1 MVRDMAAVTPS
12 PHSSASPESSGSVEP
27 PRERPP
33 SARAAFIGRLTG
45 RAVALTLLL
54 GTLAAVALNPIFMSP
69 FPVLLGRTL
78 ILSLSLLLAF
88 AIAGQWQQRWLPR
101 WLPRW
106 LMQLLAVVLAAP
118 LVTLLL
124 YLLTTGGDTAAFFG
138 NQARL
143 WGFAWIAGTGTVVG
157 LVLALGALYRER
169 DAQVRAQQLQFE
181 LKNNELQRQALDARL
196 SLLRSQIEPH
206 FLFNTL
212 ANVQALVETGSPRAP
227 AVLGSL
233 IAYLRAAMPRLHE
246 ESSSLGQETALVRAY
261 LELMRM
267 RMPDRLSFTVQVPD
281 ELLGLRFPP
290 MALLTLVENAV
301 RHGIDPSELGG
312 HIEVG
317 AVNDAASGETQV
329 WVSDTGMGM
338 SPQAEEGT
346 GLNNLRARLSAFF
359 DAGAQL
365 RLEPAEPRGLRACI
379 VIATRS
385 LAA

>member
-12 PHSSASPESSGSVEP
+12 PHSPGSPESPGSVGP

-33 SARAAFIGRLTG
+33 SARAAFMGRLTG

-88 AIAGQWQQRWLPR
+88 TIAGQWQQR

-124 YLLTTGGDTAAFFG
+124 YLLTTGGDTAAFFD

-181 LKNNELQRQALDARL
+181 LQRNELQRQALDARL

-246 ESSSLGQETALVRAY
+246 ESASLGQETALVRAY
-261 LELMRM
+261 LELMHM

-281 ELLGLRFPP
+281 DLLGQRFPP

-301 RHGIDPSELGG
+301 RHGIDPSEQGG

-317 AVNDAASGETQV
+317 AVRDAASGETRV
-329 WVSDTGMGM
+329 WVSDSGMGL
-338 SPQAEEGT
+338 SPQAEDGT

-365 RLEPAEPRGLRACI
+365 RVEPTEPRGLRASI
-379 VIATRS
+379 VIAAPPG
-385 LAA
+385 AA